1 VAAALGYDRFLADQR
16 DGRARWGAWLGGFAI
31 VVLATPVVMRLG
43 MQAIGGYRL
52 PSLSAAAWAQVG
64 VVVVLGGLAA
74 AAALRARRAMG
85 AGAFRTAV
93 IVLAFADMW
102 WHFGDFNPPIPTAH
116 VYPETP
122 VVRLLHGDPSL
133 FRVTATL
140 PDRFM
145 PPDAKLPYRL
155 FDVDLFEVLNL
166 KRYTQLQRTV
176 NGFASGPDNTIRTFR
191 FDPARHGPLL
201 NLMNV
206 KYVLAPNP
214 AVLPGAPDAY
224 DGRAGFR
231 RVYDNEI
238 RVYENLGA
246 LPRAFLVGRS
256 AVVSNEEALARVTAA
271 DFDPRATVLLED
283 PASPRVAG
291 TASGQAT
298 IAAYEANRV
307 VVRTEAA
314 QPAYLLLSETYHP
327 GWRSRVDGAPAAVYP
342 ADFLFRA
349 VHVPAGRHEVVF
361 EFAPTSYRTA
371 KVVSLAALAVVAC
384 CFAEPLARRAH
395 RRQA

>member
-1 VAAALGYDRFLADQR
+1 MQGRARAEPAPNAAAAVVYGVRGDWTIIGRDLPTALMAVSPLYFGTPAHSTYWCRGYNMMEMMVYAGLVPLFFAAYAGGRRRDVPRVGFWLVLALGALGVAYALPVFNLVDYAPVIGLANNGRLRLLFRFALVVAAALGYDRFLADQR
-16 DGRARWGAWLGGFAI
+16 DGRARWGAWL
-31 VVLATPVVMRLG
+31 
-43 MQAIGGYRL
+43 
-52 PSLSAAAWAQVG
+52 
-64 VVVVLGGLAA
+64 
-74 AAALRARRAMG
+74 
-85 AGAFRTAV
+85 
-93 IVLAFADMW
+93 
-102 WHFGDFNPPIPTAH
+102 
-116 VYPETP
+116 
-122 VVRLLHGDPSL
+122 GDPSL

-231 RVYDNEI
+231 RVSDNEI

-246 LPRAFLVGRS
+246 LARAFLVGRS

-291 TASGQAT
+291 TAWG
-298 IAAYEANRV
+298 
-307 VVRTEAA
+307 
-314 QPAYLLLSETYHP
+314 P
-327 GWRSRVDGAPAAVYP
+327 G
-342 ADFLFRA
+342 
-349 VHVPAGRHEVVF
+349 
-361 EFAPTSYRTA
+361 
-371 KVVSLAALAVVAC
+371 
-384 CFAEPLARRAH
+384 
-395 RRQA
+395 

>member
-1 VAAALGYDRFLADQR
+1 
-16 DGRARWGAWLGGFAI
+16 
-31 VVLATPVVMRLG
+31 M
-43 MQAIGGYRL
+43 
-52 PSLSAAAWAQVG
+52 
-64 VVVVLGGLAA
+64 
-74 AAALRARRAMG
+74 
-85 AGAFRTAV
+85 
-93 IVLAFADMW
+93 
-102 WHFGDFNPPIPTAH
+102 
-116 VYPETP
+116 
-122 VVRLLHGDPSL
+122 
-133 FRVTATL
+133 
-140 PDRFM
+140 
-145 PPDAKLPYRL
+145 
-155 FDVDLFEVLNL
+155 
-166 KRYTQLQRTV
+166 
-176 NGFASGPDNTIRTFR
+176 
-191 FDPARHGPLL
+191 
-201 NLMNV
+201 
-206 KYVLAPNP
+206 
-214 AVLPGAPDAY
+214 
-224 DGRAGFR
+224 
-231 RVYDNEI
+231 
-238 RVYENLGA
+238 
-246 LPRAFLVGRS
+246 
-256 AVVSNEEALARVTAA
+256 VSNEEALARVTAA